1 LFVALAYLV
10 TVEKQEEQER
20 GGSRMLSEKLLL
32 ISERV
37 LFMAAGLIA
46 VVLAIASTVISSF

>member
-20 GGSRMLSEKLLL
+20 GGSRMLSEKPLL

-37 LFMAAGLIA
+37 LFMAAALIT

>member
-20 GGSRMLSEKLLL
+20 GGSRMLSEKPLL